1 MILYRVEV
9 NFSQHINELFRVHGY
24 EKKVRELTG
33 GLATVDYTEGL
44 IYVDCNDLLQAK
56 EIDEAIK
63 MHIDEVH
70 ELNNDIMN
78 KIEAFAQLYQEM
90 KHRKDIQTIV
100 NDVRYDY
107 PDVYNILT
115 LNILTLDDYA

>member
-9 NFSQHINELFRVHGY
+9 KFSQHISDLFRVRGY
-24 EKKVRELTG
+24 EEKVRELTG

-56 EIDEAIK
+56 EIYEAIK
-63 MHIDEVH
+63 MYIDEVH
-70 ELNNDIMN
+70 ELSNDIMN
-78 KIEAFAQLYQEM
+78 KIETFTQLYQEM

-115 LNILTLDDYA
+115 LDYA